1 MADFTPSFKLY
12 NSGDGG
18 LLRYTFIAVQYTNAP
33 QTTGKHVEIKGQRG
47 IGSIIID
54 GGTDTWEL
62 IIRGIL
68 YNEGDDDYQDLTV
81 DIDALEAAVVYNTPY
96 LLRIEKTALTYYE
109 YKVKRVKS
117 ITYSESFRTDFQ
129 EYEIKLLVNTW

>member
-1 MADFTPSFKLY
+1 MADFTPKFKLY
-12 NSGDGG
+12 NSGAGG

-33 QTTGKHVEIKGQRG
+33 QTSGKHVEIKGQRG

-54 GGTDTWEL
+54 GGTNTWEL

-68 YNEGDDDYQDLTV
+68 YNEGDDDYQSLTA
-81 DIDALEAAVVYNTPY
+81 DIDSLETAVVYNTPY
-96 LLRIEKTALTYYE
+96 VLRIEKTALTYYE
-109 YKVKRVKS
+109 YKVKRVKA
-117 ITYSESFRTDFQ
+117 IAYSDSFRTDFQ